1 MEAREMTEKAQE
13 WQEKAKDVAG
23 QAQEWQQRA
32 AETARNTGRAIHE
45 YVNDNAWT
53 SVAIAAA
60 IGCAIG
66 LLIGRSSD

>member
-1 MEAREMTEKAQE
+1 MSEKAQE
-13 WQEKAKDVAG
+13 WQEKAQDVAE

-32 AETARNTGRAIHE
+32 AETARNTGRAIQD
-45 YVNDNAWT
+45 YVNDNAWM

-66 LLIGRSSD
+66 LLIGRSRD